1 MEEAGGVAAR
11 LLALLEQEAQT
22 LVLEGRAS
30 VHVTTIAEQY
40 KVDHEDADETVYAL
54 RPTRNDALPVCL
66 LPAGAGWYLLPGDG
80 PSLEFWAGTDTDLE
94 ETRAVL
100 RAVLAVS
107 TATHMTS
114 ASSDRS
120 SLGGDPQGALGC
132 AEAGLATRWSPSTG
146 THRRTPE
153 NHSKCKHCR
162 IDHRPVTGRQ
172 ARRHLFGRWSWSP
185 RRL

>member
-22 LVLEGRAS
+22 LVLEGCAS

-54 RPTRNDALPVCL
+54 RPTRHGALPLCL

-100 RAVLAVS
+100 RAVLAGQYRYAYDQRFERPLIARWRPPRGTWVC
-107 TATHMTS
+107 
-114 ASSDRS
+114 R
-120 SLGGDPQGALGC
+120 GWIGDEVVTEHWNAPPDPGEPLEVQAL
-132 AEAGLATRWSPSTG
+132 PY
-146 THRRTPE
+146 
-153 NHSKCKHCR
+153 
-162 IDHRPVTGRQ
+162 
-172 ARRHLFGRWSWSP
+172 
-185 RRL
+185 